1 MLHFE
6 PFDGTT
12 DQWDAIIEAFA
23 DHGVF
28 QTSAWLRFLAE
39 SQNAQPVTLTLLDGA
54 QVAGYFAGM
63 IVTKGGCRILGSPF
77 IGWTTEHMGI
87 RLLPSVSKR
96 AAVEALTR
104 YAFGHLR
111 CMHLEMTDRSISPDD
126 IAGLGFQHAVFRT
139 AVIDLTADEDRI
151 YSDMSS
157 KSCRY
162 CIRKAEKLGVI
173 IEEARDEA
181 FADEY
186 YAQLLDVFA
195 KQDLVPTYGPDRVRS
210 LVRHLLPT
218 GNLLLLRAR
227 DPAGRCIGTSIFLGM
242 NDCSYFW
249 GNASWRADQRFC
261 PNEPL
266 QWYAIRYWKR
276 RGMRAHNLGGGGDYK
291 RKYGGQPTD
300 YYRLWKSKYPWIALA
315 RDCAFRAFKL
325 KLRVLGWWRGE
336 RHSNKSSPLVTRTE
350 NQEAD
355 HE

>member
-6 PFDGTT
+6 PFDGAV
-12 DQWDAIIEAFA
+12 DQWDAILETFA
-23 DHGVF
+23 DREVF

-39 SQNAQPVTLTLLDGA
+39 SQNAQPVTLALFDGA

-63 IVTKGGCRILGSPF
+63 VVRKGGCRILGSPF

-87 RLLPSVSKR
+87 RLLPNVSKK

-104 YAFGHLR
+104 YAFGQLR
-111 CMHLEMTDRSISPDD
+111 CMHLELTDRSISPDD
-126 IAGLGFQHAVFRT
+126 IAGLGFQHAVSQT
-139 AVIDLTADEDRI
+139 TMIDLTADEDRI

-162 CIRKAEKLGVI
+162 CIRKAEKLGVS
-173 IEEARDEA
+173 IEEAHDEA

-195 KQDLVPTYGPDRVRS
+195 KQDLVPTYSVGRVRS
-210 LVRHLLPT
+210 LIRHLLPT

-227 DPAGRCIGTSIFLGM
+227 DPAGRCIGTSVFVGM

-249 GNASWRADQRFC
+249 GNASWRADQHFC

-276 RGMRAHNLGGGGDYK
+276 RGMRSHNLGGRGGYK
-291 RKYGGQPTD
+291 RKYGGQPVD
-300 YYRLWKSKYPWIALA
+300 YYRLSKSKYPWIALA
-315 RDCAFRAFKL
+315 RDVAFRAFKL
-325 KLRVLGWWRGE
+325 KQRVLGWWQGDGY
-336 RHSNKSSPLVTRTE
+336 SAKSSPTASRME
-350 NQEAD
+350 NKEA
-355 HE
+355 ENE